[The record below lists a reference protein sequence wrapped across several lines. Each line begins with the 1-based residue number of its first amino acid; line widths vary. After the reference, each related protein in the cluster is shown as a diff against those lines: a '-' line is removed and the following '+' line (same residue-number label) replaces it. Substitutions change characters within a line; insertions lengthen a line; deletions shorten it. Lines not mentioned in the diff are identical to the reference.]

1 MTPEIIV
8 DIEFCG
14 KPLQVVKRTE
24 LVGYYKEEVVTY
36 EVVVDGVVK
45 HPKCEP
51 EDVIRALGHYMHC
64 ATKQVTHSG

>member
-1 MTPEIIV
+1 MTAEIIV

-14 KPLQVVKRTE
+14 KPLQVVRLTDP
-24 LVGYYKEEVVTY
+24 GYMNNGMIY

-45 HPKCEP
+45 HPTCEP